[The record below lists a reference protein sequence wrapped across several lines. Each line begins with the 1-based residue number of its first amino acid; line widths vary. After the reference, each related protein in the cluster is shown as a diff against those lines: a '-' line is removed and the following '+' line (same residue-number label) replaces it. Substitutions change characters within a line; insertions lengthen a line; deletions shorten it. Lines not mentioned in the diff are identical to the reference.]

1 MGIDLTV
8 EDPADF
14 EISLDYQRKPKILA
28 FRPEQTGTYEMSTCY
43 NGTTIQTAFEVWD
56 SDTLSTIAAAD
67 SEGGDCALLPSL
79 RMQADKLYFVFLRN
93 SRPLFPIRGATERLE
108 FRSFLV
114 EPEE

>member
-14 EISLDYQRKPKILA
+14 EISLDYLRKPKILA
-28 FRPEQTGTYEMSTCY
+28 FRPEQTGTYEMSTCF
-43 NGTTIQTAFEVWD
+43 NGTTIQTAFEVWG

-67 SEGGDCALLPSL
+67 SEGGECALLPSL
-79 RMQADKLYFVFLRN
+79 RMQADKLYFVFLRDT
-93 SRPLFPIRGATERLE
+93 RALFPIRGATEKLE

-114 EPEE
+114 APEW